1 MTLARALDIFT
12 VLEQPVR
19 ESTGGM
25 ELLPEFRTMADTF
38 PVPCLESSACILYI
52 YIYRKIERIYRYAN
66 TLIYDSIHT
75 HYTYIYIYMCVHVT
89 L

>member
-12 VLEQPVR
+12 VLEQPVH

-52 YIYRKIERIYRYAN
+52 YIYIYIER
-66 TLIYDSIHT
+66 
-75 HYTYIYIYMCVHVT
+75 
-89 L
+89 